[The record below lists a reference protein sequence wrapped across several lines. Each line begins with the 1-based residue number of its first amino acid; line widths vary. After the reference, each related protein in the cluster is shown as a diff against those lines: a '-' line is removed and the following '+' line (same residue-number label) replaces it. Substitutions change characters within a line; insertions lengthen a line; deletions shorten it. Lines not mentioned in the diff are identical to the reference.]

1 MQHAFSHQ
9 SPYHQQPDWQHH
21 QHAAHSQYA
30 AQTQAAA
37 AANAVAQQQQQQHYG
52 RAMSAAGQNGGNT
65 AGLNNTSNGT
75 GNGMNSAG
83 PLGAMS
89 AAGEHGGAGMM
100 GSADNANEDNR
111 RVLEWIAQVLNVNTR
126 EAALLE
132 LSKKREQ
139 VPELA
144 LILWH
149 SFGVMT
155 SLLQEI
161 ISVYPLLNP
170 SQLTAAASNRVCN
183 ALALLQCVASHGET
197 RGLFLNAHI
206 PLFLYPFLNTTS
218 KSRPFE
224 YLRLTS
230 LGVIG
235 ALVKNDSSD
244 VINFLLTTEIIP
256 LCLRIMETGSELS
269 KTVAIFIVQKILLDD
284 MGLQYICQTYERFY
298 AVGTVL
304 SNMVTQ
310 LVDQQT
316 VRLLKHV
323 VRCFLRLSDNA
334 RAREALRQ
342 CLPEP
347 LRDATFS
354 PVLRDDAATK
364 RCLAQLLLA
373 LSDQAEP
380 SMSGYSHHQA
390 GPYRQPP

>member
-1 MQHAFSHQ
+1 MLQAQSQHVFSHQ
-9 SPYHQQPDWQHH
+9 HQYPQADPSWLQH
-21 QHAAHSQYA
+21 
-30 AQTQAAA
+30 
-37 AANAVAQQQQQQHYG
+37 QQQQQQHHQAQPHPQHQQPHASLVAQHAQVQAAAAAAQQQHYG
-52 RAMSAAGQNGGNT
+52 RLAM
-65 AGLNNTSNGT
+65 T
-75 GNGMNSAG
+75 GNG
-83 PLGAMS
+83 
-89 AAGEHGGAGMM
+89 AANPAQGAGAVGSM
-100 GSADNANEDNR
+100 GGEGLANAISVMDGGISEENR
-111 RVLEWIAQVLNVNTR
+111 KVFIWVAELLDPARR
-126 EAALLE
+126 EAALME

-144 LILWH
+144 LVIWH
-149 SFGVMT
+149 SFA
-155 SLLQEI
+155 LLQEI

-183 ALALLQCVASHGET
+183 ALALLQCVASHNET
-197 RGLFLNAHI
+197 RTLFLNAHI

-284 MGLQYICQTYERFY
+284 VGLGYICATYERFY

-310 LVDQQT
+310 LVEQQT

-323 VRCFLRLSDNA
+323 VRCFLRDNS

-354 PVLRDDAATK
+354 SVLRDDAATK
-364 RCLAQLLLA
+364 RCLAQLLIN
-373 LSDQAEP
+373 LSDNVSDGAP
-380 SMSGYSHHQA
+380 VAM
-390 GPYRQPP
+390 